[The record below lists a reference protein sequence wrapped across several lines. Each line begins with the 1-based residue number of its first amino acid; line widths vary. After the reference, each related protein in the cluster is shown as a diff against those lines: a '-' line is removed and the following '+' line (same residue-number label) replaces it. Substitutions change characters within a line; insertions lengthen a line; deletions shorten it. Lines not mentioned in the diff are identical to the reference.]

1 MRHISRTSPKPP
13 QSQLKKILVLLS
25 LYGMS
30 EYKYAFY
37 HIVSLK
43 ATRGYERKI
52 IIYIKKSRRSR
63 KFIIYFSRSFRKLL
77 GNFNF
82 LNGFFLQGWEFALWF
97 FEQIALF
104 KMSQRANS
112 QPCVFVEI
120 WICAMISY
128 LCRTTQSEPPTHWMP
143 KGRSLSPTLYM
154 WFSQL

>member
-52 IIYIKKSRRSR
+52 IIYIKKVGEVAN
-63 KFIIYFSRSFRKLL
+63 LL
-77 GNFNF
+77 FTFPEVFENF
-82 LNGFFLQGWEFALWF
+82 
-97 FEQIALF
+97 
-104 KMSQRANS
+104 
-112 QPCVFVEI
+112 
-120 WICAMISY
+120 
-128 LCRTTQSEPPTHWMP
+128 
-143 KGRSLSPTLYM
+143 
-154 WFSQL
+154 